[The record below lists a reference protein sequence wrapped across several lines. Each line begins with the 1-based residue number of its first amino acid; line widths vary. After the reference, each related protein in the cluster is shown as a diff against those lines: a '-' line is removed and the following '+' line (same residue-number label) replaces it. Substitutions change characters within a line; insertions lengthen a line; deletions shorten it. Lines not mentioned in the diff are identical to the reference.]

1 MGMDLICDKE
11 HWSCCYSTWSKLRNE
26 CVKATFA
33 YIQQFI
39 QSNTIRIDNEE
50 RRQQTK
56 MLAYIDKINAHKS
69 DNELLSNADLNLISG
84 FLDECKHIE
93 FIDLLVKFGVSGLY
107 ALCYKC
113 DCEGYYS
120 VGNAYDICDLFTLIR
135 DFTIKNH
142 NDLDAEENYIYRS
155 ISHIEKVFQESLQLK
170 RIVSI
175 F

>member
-1 MGMDLICDKE
+1 MELICDNE
-11 HWSCCYSTWSKLRNE
+11 HWSCCYSTWSKIKND

-39 QSNTIRIDNEE
+39 KNNTIRIDNEE
-50 RRQQTK
+50 RRQQIK
-56 MLAYIDKINAHKS
+56 ILEYIDKINAHKS
-69 DNELLSNADLNLISG
+69 ENELIYNSNLNIISG

-120 VGNAYDICDLFTLIR
+120 VGNAYDICDLFSIIH
-135 DFTIKNH
+135 DFTLENNFDI
-142 NDLDAEENYIYRS
+142 DAPENIIYRS
-155 ISHIEKVFQESLQLK
+155 INQIERVFQESLQKK